1 MINSKNTLMYVFISK
16 NPSNYTWCCI
26 KCNST
31 FFICLLWQTQDLGVG
46 KFFLL
51 FYWRKELSYVINFI
65 LLTYIISLIC
75 ALHTF
80 FFWQKLSLPTI
91 FRTVAELM
99 LMLSFSLSIWIRDN
113 QTPWLQIC
121 FFKNKCKKWERK
133 EKKKKKKSSMI
144 SAQQH
149 FCVELQGQN
158 WSLIRKQSNVLPII
172 STRNQLKK
180 RDWRTEEW
188 RLLWGI

>member
-51 FYWRKELSYVINFI
+51 FYWRKESFHMLLISYYLHI
-65 LLTYIISLIC
+65 LLVWFVLFTL
-75 ALHTF
+75 F

-133 EKKKKKKSSMI
+133 EKKKKRNPVWSQHNNT
-144 SAQQH
+144 SALS
-149 FCVELQGQN
+149 F
-158 WSLIRKQSNVLPII
+158 
-172 STRNQLKK
+172 
-180 RDWRTEEW
+180 RDKTGAWLESRAMSCPSFQPGTS
-188 RLLWGI
+188 

>member
-51 FYWRKELSYVINFI
+51 FYWRKESFHMLLISYYLHI
-65 LLTYIISLIC
+65 LLVWFVLFTL
-75 ALHTF
+75 F

-121 FFKNKCKKWERK
+121 FFKNKCKKWECK
-133 EKKKKKKSSMI
+133 EKKKKEIRNPVWSQHNNT
-144 SAQQH
+144 SALS
-149 FCVELQGQN
+149 F
-158 WSLIRKQSNVLPII
+158 
-172 STRNQLKK
+172 
-180 RDWRTEEW
+180 RDKTGAWLESRAMSCPSFRPGTS
-188 RLLWGI
+188 